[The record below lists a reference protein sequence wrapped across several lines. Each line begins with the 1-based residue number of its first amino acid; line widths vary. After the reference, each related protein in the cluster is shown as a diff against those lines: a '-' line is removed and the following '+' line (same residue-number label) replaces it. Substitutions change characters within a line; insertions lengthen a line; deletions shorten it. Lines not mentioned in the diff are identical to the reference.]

1 MYQSLEHDYVF
12 IGKVHGEVEADNRGG
27 EWSCEDW
34 KVAMLGFLI
43 GVCHPYLWCEVTE
56 LERKGVVSSTE
67 LRGKWQR
74 LNPGYGICQSSG
86 KK

>member
-1 MYQSLEHDYVF
+1 MYQSLEHGYVF
-12 IGKVHGEVEADNRGG
+12 IGKVHAEVKANNRGG

-34 KVAMLGFLI
+34 KGAMLGFLI
-43 GVCHPYLWCEVTE
+43 RVCNPYLWCEVTE

-74 LNPGYGICQSSG
+74 LSLGCGICQSSG